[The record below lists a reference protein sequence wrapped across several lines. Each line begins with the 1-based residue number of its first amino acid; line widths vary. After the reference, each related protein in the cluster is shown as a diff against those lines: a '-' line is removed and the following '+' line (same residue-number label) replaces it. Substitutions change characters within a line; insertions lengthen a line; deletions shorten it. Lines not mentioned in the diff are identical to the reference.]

1 MNKLLDIR
9 IWTTRVAKA
18 REEAHRLLAQHEH
31 ATSRVIILEQLIN
44 QLSGLP
50 VGVRDYFREA
60 ASCLEYNVLRA
71 AIVMAWAGHFHA
83 FSEALYGKYEK
94 SIRSIRPKWKFRNLT
109 ELKDQ
114 IAEAQILDV
123 GKEVG
128 FITKAQLRV
137 LQGQLSTRN
146 QCAHP
151 TLYRPS
157 LNSAIGYVDEMI
169 NQSIKHVSHIEGRDD
184 NR

>member
-1 MNKLLDIR
+1 MSKLSGIR
-9 IWTTRVAKA
+9 EWTKRVANA
-18 REEAHRLLAQHEH
+18 QEAAHRLLSQHERS
-31 ATSRVIILEQLIN
+31 TSRVIILEQLLN

-50 VGVRDYFREA
+50 VDVQDYFQEA
-60 ASCLEYNVLRA
+60 VSCLEHKFFRA
-71 AIVMAWAGHFHA
+71 AIVMAWAGHFHV
-83 FSEALYGKYEK
+83 FSESLYQKHAK
-94 SIRSIRPKWKFRNLT
+94 DIRGVRPKWRFGDLT

-123 GKEVG
+123 GREVR

-137 LQGQLSTRN
+137 LQGQLSVRN

-157 LNSAIGYVDEMI
+157 LNSAIGYVDDMLR
-169 NQSIKHVSHIEGRDD
+169 QTIKHISK
-184 NR
+184 